1 MDELAF
7 IDTLKLIFN
16 VSKLFPDLAEAFRPS
31 LASMFTIILRVDI
44 PTQPLEGIIGQ
55 LVNCISVLE
64 VEGKEEKHLD
74 NGVLFPESNPNANID
89 KLVKILD
96 QAVKAYSTADLETKA
111 VPLLYSLI
119 LIYEAAPEGPR
130 EHMKQL
136 LLPEDQER
144 NQPIG
149 QTDTL
154 PSKLLKTTITPHQD
168 LRTAVFEL
176 VFTLSDKNAETLTK
190 NIGYGYASGFM
201 ASRGM
206 GVPDMEG
213 ATSSGALN
221 PDINPIT
228 GQRWSAEPRDSG
240 PPMTREEKEREA
252 ERLFVLFERY
262 ATYQCL
268 IQGHHAKKK
277 YRARANGIL
286 NVENPVRQ
294 AAQEG
299 RFEELSDSD
308 SD

>member
-1 MDELAF
+1 MDELAL

-31 LASMFTIILRVDI
+31 LPSIFTIIMRADI
-44 PTQPLEGIIGQ
+44 SAQPLEGIIGQ
-55 LVNCISVLE
+55 LVNCLSVLE
-64 VEGKEEKHLD
+64 VDSDEGKHLD
-74 NGVLFPESNPNANID
+74 NDVLFPASNQNASIE

-96 QAVKAYSTADLETKA
+96 QAVNVYSTADLETKA

-176 VFTLSDKNAETLTK
+176 VFALSDKNAETLTK

-213 ATSSGALN
+213 ASNSGVLN

-228 GQRWSAEPRDSG
+228 GQRWSAEPRDTG

-262 ATYQCL
+262 VTCNA
-268 IQGHHAKKK
+268 
-277 YRARANGIL
+277 
-286 NVENPVRQ
+286 
-294 AAQEG
+294 
-299 RFEELSDSD
+299 
-308 SD
+308 